1 MPFNEIKKYNE
12 LLELNHY
19 SYEQKIEL
27 LQRIFDRDIV
37 NNKNFKFRKKAI
49 HPTKNVDGSLALDTL
64 FKHLTF
70 KSTEINEE
78 GLSYKSR
85 DSFDIKRSER
95 LHWIW
100 YHVQEKGKTK
110 IFSVEDRVKGKTKIR
125 TYIFDEDEK
134 YVIVLEPYRK
144 CFEYYL
150 LSAYYLDEEYGIK
163 NIKKKYQKKLD
174 MVY

>member
-1 MPFNEIKKYNE
+1 MPFNEIKEYNK

-19 SYEQKIEL
+19 FDEQKKEL
-27 LQRIFDRDIV
+27 LRRIFDRDIV
-37 NNKNFKFRKKAI
+37 NNKNFKFRNKAI
-49 HPTKNVDGSLALDTL
+49 HPIKNVDGSLALDTL

-70 KSTEINEE
+70 KSREINED
-78 GLSYKSR
+78 GYSYNSR
-85 DSFDIKRSER
+85 DVFDIKRSER

-100 YHVQEKGKTK
+100 YHVQE
-110 IFSVEDRVKGKTKIR
+110 KGKTKIR